1 MPPADLLII
10 HQGALGDF
18 ILTFPAIIRLK
29 NYYDRIDALCQS
41 RLGKLSQSMQLVNDC
56 HPLEAAHIASLFT
69 DRVDPKAKALLEQY
83 TQIVLFSLSAQF
95 EESINQ
101 VAAKPCCR
109 IAPRPP
115 VPKRIHVANFVL
127 ENLVNCGLLKREDV
141 ELDKIPIPVRNN
153 QPLNLRKILLHPG
166 AGSVRKRWPLSN
178 FIQVEAALTAEGL
191 KPEFILGPAEE
202 DLADTLQQPDRRVHV
217 LEDLVDL
224 KRLLESAGG
233 YIGNDSGASHL
244 AAYSGLPS
252 AVIFGPADPVRWAPV
267 GRSVIIV
274 KSDLQCQPCFEIDEI
289 DCGGSQCLEGIP
301 PQKVIEAFY
310 KVYPD
315 HLKIK

>member
-1 MPPADLLII
+1 MTKTITGEVLDSWFMHFAHRALIKITEDLSEE
-10 HQGALGDF
+10 QFARRRS
-18 ILTFPAIIRLK
+18 A
-29 NYYDRIDALCQS
+29 
-41 RLGKLSQSMQLVNDC
+41 
-56 HPLEAAHIASLFT
+56 EA
-69 DRVDPKAKALLEQY
+69 
-83 TQIVLFSLSAQF
+83 
-95 EESINQ
+95 
-101 VAAKPCCR
+101 
-109 IAPRPP
+109 PP
-115 VPKRIHVANFVL
+115 VGWHLFHVARLADRLQANFRS
-127 ENLVNCGLLKREDV
+127 EMSDRNYSPNL
-141 ELDKIPIPVRNN
+141 
-153 QPLNLRKILLHPG
+153 PG
-166 AGSVRKRWPLSN
+166 QIW
-178 FIQVEAALTAEGL
+178 
-191 KPEFILGPAEE
+191 AEE
-202 DLADTLQQPDRRVHV
+202 DLADTLRQPDRCVHV

-224 KRLLESAGG
+224 KRLLDSAGG

-274 KSDLQCQPCFEIDEI
+274 KSDLQCRPCFEIDEI